1 MFHIFYNSFSI
12 YAIFYVPPQK
22 SLPTSLPVWGTPKLS
37 CVRICLFVCGCL
49 RVFELQS
56 DKERN
61 ERSPKNVS
69 VKPAVNFWLL
79 AWPSSSLFTWPPPVG
94 PTFCTTHPS
103 PPPSLAHCCW
113 LFCHRSH
120 FVPFVWSWIAF
131 KATHSSTPGKEQSH
145 GYTAKNYHDLN
156 NKSSLCFL
164 KLVCEEL
171 ILSIFILLNQ
181 NRNWN

>member
-61 ERSPKNVS
+61 ERSPKTFQLS
-69 VKPAVNFWLL
+69 PQLTFDCSPGLRLLFLPDPHLL
-79 AWPSSSLFTWPPPVG
+79 APHFAPHTL
-94 PTFCTTHPS
+94 
-103 PPPSLAHCCW
+103 PPSLAHCCW